1 MLMNYNIVIIIALI
15 WLSINLL
22 NIIFEKYFSYDYST
36 LLQTFGI
43 TIKPIQ
49 ISLKT
54 NSFNRIF
61 YLLSNWR
68 PKLINKWFA
77 FGTIITLLSMIPSIY
92 IIITTV
98 YNLLT
103 INSSDSNRNSLKSQT
118 LYPVVNN
125 HSFHYF

>member
-1 MLMNYNIVIIIALI
+1 MNYNIVIIIALI

-22 NIIFEKYFSYDYST
+22 NIIFEKCFSYDYST

-49 ISLKT
+49 ISFKT

-118 LYPVVNN
+118 LYPVVNK
-125 HSFHYF
+125 HSFHCF

>member
-1 MLMNYNIVIIIALI
+1 
-15 WLSINLL
+15 
-22 NIIFEKYFSYDYST
+22 
-36 LLQTFGI
+36 
-43 TIKPIQ
+43 
-49 ISLKT
+49 
-54 NSFNRIF
+54 
-61 YLLSNWR
+61 LSNWR

-118 LYPVVNN
+118 LYPVVNK
-125 HSFHYF
+125 HSFHCF

>member
-22 NIIFEKYFSYDYST
+22 NIIFEKCFSYDYST

-49 ISLKT
+49 ISFKT

-118 LYPVVNN
+118 LYPVVNK
-125 HSFHYF
+125 HSFHCF